1 MAPVTNPSYE
11 PVSPVEPEPHSMRRE
26 RGPRGL
32 SKAGSRVT
40 EVLPSP
46 NDSIWTLQDERRVRT
61 PPGRHGEKAELKL
74 GMMERLEETWIWE
87 TLALVWALMCL
98 ASVIIVLAF
107 ISGKS
112 VSSWRMPIGPNA
124 LVGVFSTLSKA
135 ALMTVIPA
143 CISQLKWI
151 HFSQS
156 PRRLIDMQA
165 YDDASRGPFGSL
177 LFLHGL
183 ILRRGR
189 SKVSALTAVGCFI
202 TIVALALEPFTQ
214 QIISFRIREIELG
227 DGQGTAS
234 LAVATAYDT
243 GAITKSGTWR
253 REVMDQSMQGA
264 ILAGIF
270 SQTID
275 TGAYEQCS
283 TSNCSWPVASSLS
296 ICSSCQDV
304 TASTTKNCSG
314 TQATTG
320 QVCNYT
326 TPAKNELSAKR
337 GPAGSAT
344 YYATYIDTSAS
355 FGSNMDDGTPAIIRS
370 VAMLRAQDPKNMTAS
385 AKIYNAQIDECHF
398 YWCKITYNEN
408 RIFANGSRISETSRE
423 LLNWGKFIGVPK
435 MTVIDKENT
444 TSYLI
449 NAIDSSGIARML
461 QSLFSTSLIYQDF
474 QNSVETEF
482 SIAQLLY
489 NTANF
494 SSLMEYTASSMSA
507 RLRSGSNSNFTHVQ
521 GTVMHTETYIH
532 GCVSGMERVAVEKTA
547 LCDDFIKERGY
558 DDAEGNHELRRRSS

>member
-1 MAPVTNPSYE
+1 MAPVTNLSYE
-11 PVSPVEPEPHSMRRE
+11 PVSPVEPEPHSMRRGRE
-26 RGPRGL
+26 PHGQP
-32 SKAGSRVT
+32 KVDSRVA

-46 NDSIWTLQDERRVRT
+46 NDSVWTLQDERRART
-61 PPGRHGEKAELKL
+61 PPGGHGEKAQVKL

-87 TLALVWALMCL
+87 TAGPLIA
-98 ASVIIVLAF
+98 VLAF

-112 VSSWRMPIGPNA
+112 VSSWKMPIGPNA

-183 ILRRGR
+183 IVRKGR

-214 QIISFRIREIELG
+214 QIISFRVREIELG

-243 GAITKSGTWR
+243 GVSTRSGTWR

-314 TQATTG
+314 TLATKA
-320 QVCNYT
+320 QICNYT
-326 TPAKNELSAKR
+326 TPARNELAAER
-337 GPAGSAT
+337 GPGGSST
-344 YYATYIDTSAS
+344 YYATYIDTSAR
-355 FGSNMDDGTPAIIRS
+355 FGSNTINDGAPAIISS
-370 VAMLRAQDPKNMTAS
+370 VAMLRTRDPGNLTGS
-385 AKIYNAQIDECHF
+385 PNTYNAHIDECHF

-423 LLNWGKFIGVPK
+423 LLNWDQSNRVPK
-435 MTVIDKENT
+435 VAVIDKGNT
-444 TSYLI
+444 TSYPI
-449 NAIDSSGIARML
+449 NVIDSSGIARML
-461 QSLFSTSLIYQDF
+461 QSLFSTSLIYQGYS
-474 QNSVETEF
+474 NPVETEF

-507 RLRSGSNSNFTHVQ
+507 RLRSGSGSVTSNVTHVR

-532 GCVSGMERVAVEKTA
+532 GSVSGMERIAVEKTA
-547 LCDDFIKERGY
+547 LCDDFIKERRY
-558 DDAEGNHELRRRSS
+558 DDAEGSHELRGRSS